1 MSSTTKQTVDRE
13 NKNRETF
20 SPLHSSPHEGAESQ
34 VRGAEPQ
41 PPGRYSA
48 NSALRVVADFVLAVV
63 LLPPALVLIAILVVL
78 VRLTS
83 RGPGIY
89 RQARV
94 GKDGKRFTMYKIRT
108 MAVDAESQS
117 GPVWTQPSDL
127 RVTSLGRVLRK
138 LHLDEL
144 PQIFNV
150 LCGQMSFVG
159 PRPERPEFVRVL
171 SEVVPNY
178 RERLAVRPG
187 ITGLAQ
193 INLPPDSDLM
203 SVRRKLALDLDYIE
217 NNSVWLDLRLVFCT
231 VCRVIKIHEGLLTRV
246 LRLER
251 DKILAAIEATAEAT
265 FSPLQATPEAI
276 LVQAVQGDA
285 PTLTDSEEN
294 AVRSDQLIGKP
305 R

>member
-1 MSSTTKQTVDRE
+1 MSSTTKETVYCE
-13 NKNRETF
+13 NKNREMF
-20 SPLHSSPHEGAESQ
+20 SPALPSSLKGEEPGAD
-34 VRGAEPQ
+34 RR
-41 PPGRYSA
+41 PPARWSA
-48 NSALRVVADFVLAVV
+48 NSALRVIADFALAVV
-63 LLPPALVLIAILVVL
+63 LLPPALVMIAFLVVL
-78 VRLTS
+78 VRLSS

-89 RQARV
+89 SQERV
-94 GKDGKRFTMYKIRT
+94 GKGGKRFTMYKIRT

-127 RVTSLGRVLRK
+127 RVTSLGCVLRK

-150 LCGQMSFVG
+150 LRGQMSFVG

-171 SEVVPNY
+171 SEVVPDY
-178 RERLAVRPG
+178 RQRLAVRPG

-217 NNSVWLDLRLVFCT
+217 NNSIWLDVRLVFCT
-231 VCRVIKIHEGLLTRV
+231 VCRMVKIHEALLTRV

-251 DKILAAIEATAEAT
+251 DKILAAIEATAEAA

-276 LVQAVQGDA
+276 LVQAVQSTEPAEADGEA
-285 PTLTDSEEN
+285 ASVSSSN
-294 AVRSDQLIGKP
+294 
-305 R
+305 

>member
-1 MSSTTKQTVDRE
+1 MSPTTNDMACCEKDEIDGKDASVQ
-13 NKNRETF
+13 K
-20 SPLHSSPHEGAESQ
+20 
-34 VRGAEPQ
+34 
-41 PPGRYSA
+41 PPSDSA
-48 NSALRVVADFVLAVV
+48 NSPLRVIADFTLAVV
-63 LLPPALVLIAILVVL
+63 LLPPALVLIAILVAL

-94 GKDGKRFTMYKIRT
+94 GKDGKRFTMYKIRS
-108 MAVDAESQS
+108 MAVDAESRS
-117 GPVWTQPSDL
+117 GPVWTQTADL
-127 RVTSLGRVLRK
+127 RVTSLGCVLRK

-150 LCGQMSFVG
+150 LRGEMSFVG

-171 SEVVPNY
+171 SEVIPRY

-193 INLPPDSDLM
+193 INLPPDSDLT

-217 NNSVWLDLRLVFCT
+217 NSTIWLDARLMLCT
-231 VCRVIKIHEGLLTRV
+231 ICRVVKIHEGLLTRV

-251 DKILAAIEATAEAT
+251 DKLLAAIEATAEAA

-276 LVQAVQGDA
+276 LVQAVQDTEPA
-285 PTLTDSEEN
+285 VADSE
-294 AVRSDQLIGKP
+294 AAPVSSR